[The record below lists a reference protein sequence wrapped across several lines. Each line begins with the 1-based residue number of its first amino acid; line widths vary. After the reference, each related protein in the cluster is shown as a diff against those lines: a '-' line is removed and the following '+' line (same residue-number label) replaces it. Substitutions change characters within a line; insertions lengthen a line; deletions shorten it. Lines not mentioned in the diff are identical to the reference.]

1 MTDIIFSF
9 DTEDFTWERAAD
21 GIYDIAELLRSEG
34 IRGCFNMVGLLA
46 EQLISWGRTDV
57 LEALKYHEVEF
68 HSYGHSLHPCINEYT
83 NIEDFQAAY
92 NEIVRREAPGIGAVK
107 AATGVNNVLAAC
119 PPGNNENYIA
129 MYAYADMGINCYC
142 GCLIDS
148 AKTKGVYFCNQL
160 YSYYYDGLE
169 ALVPDGRHLDD
180 AYYDQLASRAMVNI
194 YNHPNRLLY
203 RTFWDAHNYY
213 DGVNHHP
220 FGQWEEAEPYTP
232 EERKALLEGVRTF
245 VRRLKADGRFRF
257 RTFGELVAERN
268 DHARILKPEDMSWVR
283 EQLRERFYPIEKPES
298 LCISDIFAACV
309 KFLRG
314 DKLAAAGRV
323 HGFLETPYAIAEPVT
338 VKAEDVR
345 KAAAGIDL
353 YGFLPT
359 EIEVGGTKVGPAD
372 FLYAMLDTL
381 AGEEEIDLEPREQ
394 NIDLREFPGVE
405 KPMVDG
411 WMFSKEFKAEWLK
424 YRTPLQAW
432 TLRV

>member
-46 EQLISWGRTDV
+46 EQLVAWGRTDV
-57 LEALKYHEVEF
+57 LEALKYHEIEF

-83 NIEDFQAAY
+83 NIEDHQAAC
-92 NEIVRREAPGIGAVK
+92 NELIRREAPGIAAVK
-107 AATGVNNVLAAC
+107 AATGVSNVLAAC
-119 PPGNNENYIA
+119 PPGNNENYVA

-148 AKTKGVYFCNQL
+148 AKYKGVYFCNQL

-180 AYYDQLASRAMVNI
+180 AFYDQLASRAMVNI

-213 DGVNHHP
+213 DGINHYP
-220 FGQWEEAEPYTP
+220 FGQWKEADPYTP
-232 EERKALLEGVRTF
+232 EERTALLEGIRTF

-268 DHARILKPEDMSWVR
+268 TGARILKPEDMSWVR
-283 EQLRERFYPIEKPES
+283 EQLNERFYPIEKPMS
-298 LCISDIFAACV
+298 LCISDVFAACV

-314 DKLAAAGRV
+314 DKLFAAGRV
-323 HGFLETPYAIAEPVT
+323 FGFLDTPYAITAPVT
-338 VKAEDVR
+338 VRAEDVR
-345 KAAAGIDL
+345 KAAAEIDL
-353 YGFLPT
+353 YTFLPPQ
-359 EIEVGGTKVGPAD
+359 IEVGGTKVGPAD
-372 FLYAMLDTL
+372 FLYAMLDVL
-381 AGEEEIDLEPREQ
+381 AGKDEVELVPREQ
-394 NIDLREFPGVE
+394 NIDLTDYPWIAE
-405 KPMVDG
+405 PMVDG
-411 WMFSKEFKAEWLK
+411 WMFSKEFKAEVLK
-424 YRTPLQAW
+424 HRTPLQAW